1 MHLPIVANPE
11 LERAVDRHVGIAL
24 LDVRIPEDVV
34 GVAVAVLTPS
44 GCIY

>member
-1 MHLPIVANPE
+1 MHLTVVANTE

-34 GVAVAVLTPS
+34 GRAVAAPTPN

>member
-1 MHLPIVANPE
+1 MHLPIIANPE
-11 LERAVDRHVGIAL
+11 LERALYHHVGIAL
-24 LDVRIPEDVV
+24 LDVQIPENVV

>member
-1 MHLPIVANPE
+1 MDLPIVANPK